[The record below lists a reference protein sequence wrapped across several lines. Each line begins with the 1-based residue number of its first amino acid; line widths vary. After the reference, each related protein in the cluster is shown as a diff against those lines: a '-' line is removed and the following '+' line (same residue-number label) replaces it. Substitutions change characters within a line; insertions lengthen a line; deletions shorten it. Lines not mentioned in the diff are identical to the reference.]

1 MREVGL
7 AGVAALDLELLVLAA
22 EVDEDVRQ
30 AAARRHGGLISS
42 KGRVEVDTMGRK
54 GRTECRG
61 RC

>member
-1 MREVGL
+1 VREVGL

-42 KGRVEVDTMGRK
+42 IGRVDTMGRK